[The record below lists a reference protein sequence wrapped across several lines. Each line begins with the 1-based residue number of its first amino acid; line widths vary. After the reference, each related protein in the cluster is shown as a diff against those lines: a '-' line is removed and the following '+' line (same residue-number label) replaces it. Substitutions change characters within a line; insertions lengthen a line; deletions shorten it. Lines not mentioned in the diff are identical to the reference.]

1 MARKITT
8 ATYEVSPTETLTFT
22 ISGPLPVTAA
32 LDGGEIDFTL
42 GAPLDITPAMLN
54 GAASHHFLLAIL
66 LFPPGDQFA
75 HYDVT
80 VESGGSRIDTLSV
93 EPPASGS
100 SIKAQIDIFVRLP

>member
-32 LDGGEIDFTL
+32 LDGRALNFVL
-42 GAPLDITPAMLN
+42 GQPLGITPAMLN

-66 LFPPGDQFA
+66 LFPPEDKFA
-75 HYDVT
+75 HYDIA
-80 VESGGSRIDTLSV
+80 VESGGNQLDTLAV
-93 EPPASGS
+93 EPPAAGN
-100 SIKAQIDIFVRLP
+100 SIKAQFDIFVRL